1 MVKAGDWVSQGW
13 AMIKPNLGTHIL
25 IALVVG
31 LLSSVTLG
39 ILSGPLACGWF
50 MILLRQQRE
59 PSYQPQFGDL
69 WKGFEVFAQSFV
81 AWLIIAIVVA
91 IASGLTGVISSIVGE
106 IPLIGWIVAPF
117 IGAIV
122 AICAMVVFLYVF
134 PLIADGRADAVE
146 AIKRS
151 AETTTPEFIPFAGF
165 TVILYVLQV
174 IGGALCGIGLLI
186 TGPIVMGS
194 VAVAYMDV
202 LGGGA
207 APEAPAT
214 PETPETSAPTV
225 PPAPEPTEETGPP
238 EDVQQ

>member
-13 AMIKPNLGTHIL
+13 ALIKPNLGTHIL
-25 IALVVG
+25 IALVAG

-59 PSYQPQFGDL
+59 PGYVPQFGDL
-69 WKGFEVFAQSFV
+69 WKGFEFFAQSFV
-81 AWLIIAIVVA
+81 AWLIIAVVVA
-91 IASGLTGVISSIVGE
+91 IASGLTGVIGAIVEE
-106 IPLIGWIVAPF
+106 IPLIGWVVAPL
-117 IGAIV
+117 IGSIV

-194 VAVAYMDV
+194 VAVAYVDV
-202 LGGGA
+202 LGRGA
-207 APEAPAT
+207 A
-214 PETPETSAPTV
+214 PETPETSAPTA
-225 PPAPEPTEETGPP
+225 PPAPEPTEEPGPS
-238 EDVQQ
+238 EDAQQ

>member
-1 MVKAGDWVSQGW
+1 
-13 AMIKPNLGTHIL
+13 
-25 IALVVG
+25 
-31 LLSSVTLG
+31 
-39 ILSGPLACGWF
+39 ACGWF

-59 PSYQPQFGDL
+59 PSYEPQFGDL

-81 AWLIIAIVVA
+81 AWLIIAIVIA
-91 IASGLTGVISSIVGE
+91 IASGLTGVIGAIVEE

-146 AIKRS
+146 AIKLS

-174 IGGALCGIGLLI
+174 IGGALCGVGLLI

-194 VAVAYMDV
+194 VAVSYADV
-202 LGGGA
+202 LGGAGTA
-207 APEAPAT
+207 QTRETPAPERPEAT
-214 PETPETSAPTV
+214 PAPEQPA
-225 PPAPEPTEETGPP
+225 PPAPEASDETTPP
-238 EDVQQ
+238 GDVQQQD